1 MQAKDSAR
9 DAEEARAS
17 RDELAAAA
25 KETERKLKSLEAE
38 LVQMS
43 EDLASAERARRAA
56 ESERD
61 ELQEEINS
69 NSNKG
74 WVAGEGGCPQSVLI
88 LRTVGSMRFHY
99 FQRSMH
105 VCHAKVQRYAHLGAL
120 PYVHLPVNL

>member
-1 MQAKDSAR
+1 M
-9 DAEEARAS
+9 
-17 RDELAAAA
+17 A

-43 EDLASAERARRAA
+43 EELACVDRARRTA

-74 WVAGEGGCPQSVLI
+74 
-88 LRTVGSMRFHY
+88 
-99 FQRSMH
+99 
-105 VCHAKVQRYAHLGAL
+105 
-120 PYVHLPVNL
+120 